1 MRLFV
6 VKAWLAAVG
15 LVAGIVGMAFDL
27 QWLIYVAVGFL
38 AAAFLLRFSQ
48 RRQGEPDAQS

>member
-1 MRLFV
+1 MNAFAL
-6 VKAWLAAVG
+6 KAWLAGVG

-38 AAAFLLRFSQ
+38 AASFLLRFVKP
-48 RRQGEPDAQS
+48 RQGEADAQS